1 MVDVKRKRSGSR
13 KTRSAP
19 STYAR
24 EARSAQAADH
34 AELLRRIK
42 DARPHLKAMLE
53 RAAGPE
59 PEDRIYRFYHHSFKA
74 FDLQGQT
81 VEIVTALRDLMP
93 DRPLNEFFLEI
104 VAAGTGK
111 QFSVEQNPEWTRHT
125 RPILEAFFHARY
137 FLEMAVRYASLRR
150 PPSTLPSGWAALLT
164 LYGLR

>member
-1 MVDVKRKRSGSR
+1 M
-13 KTRSAP
+13 RSAGDD
-19 STYAR
+19 
-24 EARSAQAADH
+24 AD
-34 AELLRRIK
+34 LLRRIK
-42 DARPHLKAMLE
+42 TDLPALRELLDSLSDQW
-53 RAAGPE
+53 GY
-59 PEDRIYRFYHHSFKA
+59 EDPVYRFYHHSFKA